1 MAVVKGEP
9 VAPKCLMWVRSPQN
23 VSECAQSGSFFKAAF
38 CTRVC
43 WANIWAC
50 MLQHATGTGRPERK
64 EERLMRHSYHS
75 SVVAAVVAVVGD
87 VKKNKKQKKTL
98 VMTNDLEGAQCVFP
112 MRKNRMERT
121 RSDTSRITT
130 SADRWLK
137 TAPHYFHPHL
147 KSPRIPWW
155 GRRGRSDTLFPTGA
169 HKWRLREF
177 HPSRTSLKPQ
187 SFGLPP

>member
-1 MAVVKGEP
+1 M
-9 VAPKCLMWVRSPQN
+9 CQN
-23 VSECAQSGSFFKAAF
+23 ARNLGLFFKAAF

-50 MLQHATGTGRPERK
+50 MLQHATGTGRPERRWGWCDTHITSQLLLLLLLLL
-64 EERLMRHSYHS
+64 ETL
-75 SVVAAVVAVVGD
+75 
-87 VKKNKKQKKTL
+87 KNKKKNTR
-98 VMTNDLEGAQCVFP
+98 NDLDFIIPRMHKCVFP

-121 RSDTSRITT
+121 RSDTSRLTT

-137 TAPHYFHPHL
+137 TAPSYFHPHL

-169 HKWRLREF
+169 HKWRLRES

>member
-1 MAVVKGEP
+1 
-9 VAPKCLMWVRSPQN
+9 
-23 VSECAQSGSFFKAAF
+23 
-38 CTRVC
+38 
-43 WANIWAC
+43 

-130 SADRWLK
+130 SADR
-137 TAPHYFHPHL
+137 
-147 KSPRIPWW
+147 
-155 GRRGRSDTLFPTGA
+155 
-169 HKWRLREF
+169 
-177 HPSRTSLKPQ
+177 
-187 SFGLPP
+187 